1 MKLKKILVLGL
12 FLGIVLCPNVS
23 IAKDYACEFDNGGY
37 YRYSPDISDEEYK
50 QRCETY
56 KNPFWGEKRQQ
67 LYENCLRTTEANR
80 KFYNEG
86 NCKPLLKKT
95 HTKGK
100 TKCEVDYFITKSNKK
115 KNMGTACMGPDIENL
130 KKEIENLYD

>member
-67 LYENCLRTTEANR
+67 LYENCLEGLTLRCFANGCR
-80 KFYNEG
+80 CALFCCLVPVRLTLSCLAIPFG
-86 NCKPLLKKT
+86 
-95 HTKGK
+95 GSAI
-100 TKCEVDYFITKSNKK
+100 ITARHRS
-115 KNMGTACMGPDIENL
+115 G
-130 KKEIENLYD
+130 